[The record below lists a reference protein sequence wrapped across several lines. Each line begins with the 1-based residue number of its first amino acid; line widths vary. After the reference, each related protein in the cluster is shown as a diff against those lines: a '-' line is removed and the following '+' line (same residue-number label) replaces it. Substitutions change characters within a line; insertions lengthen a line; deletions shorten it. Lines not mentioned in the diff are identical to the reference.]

1 MTSLNQLDAIIFDL
15 GNVLVHLDFEESFRR
30 FQAAVPSFDR
40 HAFLGTREQHSLFSG
55 FETGHIDSAQLLAR
69 FNQHF
74 KSAMTLEE
82 FTDSLNAMI
91 LSVSAPRLALVDRL
105 RARGL
110 RVYVLSNI
118 NEIHEREVEE
128 RYRLLALGREFFSHF
143 DQVYYSHQ
151 IGHRKPDAEAFELI
165 LREHSLSPSRT
176 LFVDDSEQHI
186 VAARALGLQTL
197 HLKPGMELVEQPVF
211 AGV

>member
-1 MTSLNQLDAIIFDL
+1 MTSLDSLDAIIFDL

-30 FQAAVPSFDR
+30 FQAHVPNFDR
-40 HAFLGTREQHSLFSG
+40 HAFLGTRGQLSLFSG

-74 KSAMTLEE
+74 QAAMTLEQ
-82 FTDSLNAMI
+82 FSDSLNAMI
-91 LSVSAPRLALVDRL
+91 LQVSRPRLELVDRL

-110 RVYVLSNI
+110 KVFVLSNI

-143 DQVYYSHQ
+143 DQVYYSHR

-165 LREHSLSPSRT
+165 LRDHGLRPERT

-186 VAARALGLQTL
+186 VAARALGLPTL
-197 HLKPGMELVEQPVF
+197 HLKPGMELVEQPEF
-211 AGV
+211 RGV